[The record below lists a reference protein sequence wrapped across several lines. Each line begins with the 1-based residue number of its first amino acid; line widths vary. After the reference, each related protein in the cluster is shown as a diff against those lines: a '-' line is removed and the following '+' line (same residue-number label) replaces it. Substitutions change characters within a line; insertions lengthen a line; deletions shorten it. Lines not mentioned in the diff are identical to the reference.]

1 MRRIA
6 LRAWVLCWLML
17 VWILLWG
24 TVSAA
29 NILSGLAIALL
40 ITVLLPLPAVPI
52 EGRLHPLSLLRLI
65 ATVFYY
71 LALSSVQVAWLAV
84 KPGPPPLSAVLRAHV
99 AVKSDLV
106 LALAV
111 NIFNLI
117 PGSIVLE
124 IDQTRRMLYMHVIDV
139 GSDRAVNQFYRQV
152 AVVERLLVSTF
163 EREADWRP
171 SADRET
177 SMIIV
182 WVIAAVMLTIAAAVT
197 MFRLLAGPSTLDRLV
212 ALDTLVAVTMCA
224 IGTWAAFSLDTT
236 VTYGLT
242 ALALISFVGS
252 VSVARF
258 RVPDS
263 DKPRAAR
270 RLR

>member
-40 ITVLLPLPAVPI
+40 ITLLLPLPAVPI
-52 EGRLHPLSLLRLI
+52 EGKLHPVSLLRLM

-111 NIFNLI
+111 NIFNVI

-124 IDQTRRMLYMHVIDV
+124 IDQTRRMLYMHVLDV
-139 GSDRAVNQFYRQV
+139 GSDRAVNRFYRQV
-152 AVVERLLVSTF
+152 TVVERLLVSAF

-171 SADRET
+171 SADKET
-177 SMIIV
+177 
-182 WVIAAVMLTIAAAVT
+182 A
-197 MFRLLAGPSTLDRLV
+197 
-212 ALDTLVAVTMCA
+212 
-224 IGTWAAFSLDTT
+224 
-236 VTYGLT
+236 
-242 ALALISFVGS
+242 
-252 VSVARF
+252 
-258 RVPDS
+258 
-263 DKPRAAR
+263 
-270 RLR
+270 